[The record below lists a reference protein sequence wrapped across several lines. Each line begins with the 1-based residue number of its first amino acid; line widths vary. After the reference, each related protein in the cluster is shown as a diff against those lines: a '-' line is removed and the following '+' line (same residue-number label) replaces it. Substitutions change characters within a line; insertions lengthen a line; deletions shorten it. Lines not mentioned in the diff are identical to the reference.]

1 MLILPQNARIA
12 KYRHEKISA
21 CIAAHSGDNN
31 AEVMKMSPKEL
42 LYIEDALGHTQFLM
56 NQCRTAATQLRDPV
70 LRQQAQQLVNGNQ
83 KLFTQFFNLV

>member
-1 MLILPQNARIA
+1 MINSR
-12 KYRHEKISA
+12 EKISA
-21 CIAAHSGDNN
+21 CIAPRGGDNN

-56 NQCRTAATQLRDPV
+56 NQCRTSAAQLRDPA